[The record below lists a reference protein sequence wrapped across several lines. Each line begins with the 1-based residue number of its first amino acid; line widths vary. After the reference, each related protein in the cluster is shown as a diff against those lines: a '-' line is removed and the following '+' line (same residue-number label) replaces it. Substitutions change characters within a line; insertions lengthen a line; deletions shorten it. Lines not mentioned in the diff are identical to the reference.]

1 MKQSSFRPRTAA
13 VQQSVAD
20 RPLVETVQ
28 FDHLM
33 QLFFEP
39 CLLSRNLLK
48 RYNINHSGTSAGH
61 ENSAYNQMLV

>member
-33 QLFFEP
+33 QLF
-39 CLLSRNLLK
+39 LNL
-48 RYNINHSGTSAGH
+48 
-61 ENSAYNQMLV
+61 AYFHGIC